1 MIRDIVTAIL
11 SALAVIAVALGTAG
25 AAHAA
30 HTTPGTPAPAYAA
43 CTIEDGSDPGQA
55 FPCYWDAT
63 TRGNGQ
69 GTSYVLI
76 APVCT
81 EAQVAASDAAHRA
94 GLPDPLGST
103 CDDLESLIG

>member
-1 MIRDIVTAIL
+1 MFRDIATAIL

-43 CTIEDGSDPGQA
+43 CTIEDGTDPGQA

-63 TRGNGQ
+63 RQGNGAGQ
-69 GTSYVLI
+69 SYLL
-76 APVCT
+76 AEPAC
-81 EAQVAASDAAHRA
+81 SDSYEV
-94 GLPDPLGST
+94 PDHPSDQ
-103 CDDLESLIG
+103 CDDLESLIGGAS